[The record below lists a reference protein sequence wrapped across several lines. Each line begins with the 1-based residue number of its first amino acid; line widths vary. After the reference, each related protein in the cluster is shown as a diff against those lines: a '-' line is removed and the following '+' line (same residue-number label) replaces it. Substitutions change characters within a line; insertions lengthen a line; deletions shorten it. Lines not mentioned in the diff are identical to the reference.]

1 MQFSADFYGQNL
13 YYRSTAGNGDTA
25 WSKILHSNN
34 YNEYSP
40 TKTGG
45 GASGTWA
52 INISGNSATA
62 TSVPWTGVTGKP
74 NVVVNDGGTYSI
86 NVTGNAGSASILAG
100 GTSDANYLRF
110 RGYVS
115 GDAGADSI
123 TGMGT
128 YGISMPG
135 YSDTVIHF
143 GTSGGSSPAIQLR
156 ANYGDSLWFR
166 VARDSETQWDGV
178 GSRDKL
184 LLHSGNYNSFAPTLT
199 GGNASGT
206 WPINI
211 SGTAAAAS
219 SVAWNNVSGKPSV
232 VINDGSTY
240 SINVTGNAGTSTSS
254 RFVQSPDGDRN
265 PNTKLPITSGQSVR
279 FDFANAGYVGTGG
292 NYAGVMTYAPW
303 TGTTSSTGDASYQLA
318 FGSTAINGG
327 GTPQLRIRK
336 GIDSTWNSWYDL
348 LTSANYNS
356 FSPTLTGGGASGTW
370 GINITGNAGT
380 VSTLSFGQITAALGY
395 TPANGSG
402 PGLINGEQNYQD
414 YNLKRATIIDYS
426 LAHNALGNV
435 SGSTIINM
443 ELGNYASAT
452 AVGAVNWGF
461 TNPPTGLRLGSIILE
476 LTNGGAY
483 TQYWP
488 ASVKWPSGTAPT
500 LIAAGVDVL
509 VFITDDGGVNWRG
522 AISMSD
528 SR

>member
-1 MQFSADFYGQNL
+1 MQFSADFYAQNL
-13 YYRSTAGNGDTA
+13 YYRSTAGNGATA
-25 WSKILHSNN
+25 WNKILHSNN
-34 YNEYSP
+34 YNDYAP

-62 TSVPWTGVTGKP
+62 TSIPWTGVTGKP
-74 NVVVNDGGTYSI
+74 NVVVNDGGTYGI
-86 NVTGNAGSASILAG
+86 NVSGNAGSASILAG

-110 RGYVS
+110 RGYVT
-115 GDAGADSI
+115 GDAGTNSI
-123 TGMGT
+123 TGMGM
-128 YGISMPG
+128 YGVNMPG
-135 YSDTVIHF
+135 YTDTVIHF
-143 GTSGGSSPAIQLR
+143 GTAGGSSPAIQLR

-178 GSRDKL
+178 GSTDKL
-184 LLHSGNYNSFAPTLT
+184 ILHSGNYNSFSPTLT

-219 SVAWNNVSGKPSV
+219 SVSWNNVSGKPGIV
-232 VINDGSTY
+232 YNDGGTY
-240 SINVTGNAGTSTSS
+240 SINITGNSGTSTST

-303 TGTTSSTGDASYQLA
+303 TGTTASTGDASYQLA
-318 FGSTAINGG
+318 FGSTATNGG

-348 LTSANYNS
+348 LTSANYNG
-356 FSPTLTGGGASGTW
+356 FVPTLTGTGASGTW
-370 GINITGNAGT
+370 GINITGNAVT
-380 VSTLSFGQITAALGY
+380 VSSITGAQVTTALGY

-402 PGLINGEQNYQD
+402 AGSINGTQNYQD
-414 YNLKRATIIDYS
+414 NILLRAAIQDYS
-426 LAHNALGNV
+426 LVHNALGNV
-435 SGSTIINM
+435 SGGTTVNL

-452 AVGAVNWGF
+452 AVGAVTWTF
-461 TNPPTGLRLGSIILE
+461 ANPPTGTRAGSLILE

-488 ASVKWPSGTAPT
+488 ASVRWPAGAAPT
-500 LIAAGVDVL
+500 LTASGVDVL
-509 VFITDDGGVNWRG
+509 VFITDDAGSNWRA
-522 AISMSD
+522 AITMAD